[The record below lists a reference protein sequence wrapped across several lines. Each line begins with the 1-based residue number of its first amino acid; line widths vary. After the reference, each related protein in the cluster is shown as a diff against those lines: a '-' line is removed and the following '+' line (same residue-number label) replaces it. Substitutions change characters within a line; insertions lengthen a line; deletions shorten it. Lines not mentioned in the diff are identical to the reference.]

1 VKTVSMEVEQ
11 PNVIRPREYPLPQ
24 LGPDDGLLRVELIG
38 ICSSDVKILRGHMA
52 APYPIIMGHEILG
65 TIEDIGERAAKAY
78 GVVKGDRV
86 IVEAS
91 VSCGHCY
98 YCRTGNYRLCDFT
111 IGYGTRTSS
120 AVPPHLWGAY
130 GQYMYLAPYSG
141 VHKLSPKVPAE
152 VGVQIT
158 TVTANGIQWVRRL
171 GGASVGDVV
180 AVVGVGPQG
189 LSSVAAARE
198 AGASL
203 IVALGLTV
211 DEDRMAL
218 AREMGAHSTINVDEM
233 DPVAEVK
240 RLTGGAMADVVVE
253 VSGSPKGVNT
263 AINLARKQ
271 GTVVLAGLTGV
282 GVSTGIPVDTLIFK
296 EIRLQGAFS
305 KGTES
310 VRAAISLVEAEK
322 YPFHKLV
329 THRFPLSRAEEALRC
344 VGREVEGVNPIKV
357 VLDPWAD

>member
-1 VKTVSMEVEQ
+1 MNTLSMEVER

-38 ICSSDVKILRGHMA
+38 ICSSDVKIFRGHTP

-65 TIEDIGERAAKAY
+65 TIEEVGVRAAKAY
-78 GVVKGDRV
+78 GVAKGDRV

-91 VSCGHCY
+91 VACGHCF

-120 AVPPHLWGAY
+120 ALPPHLWGAY
-130 GQYMYLAPYSG
+130 GQYMYIAPYSG

-158 TVTANGIQWVRRL
+158 TVTSNGIQWVRRL

-180 AVVGVGPQG
+180 VVVGVGPQG

-198 AGASL
+198 TGASL
-203 IVALGLTV
+203 IVALGLTL
-211 DEDRMAL
+211 DEDRLAL
-218 AREMGAHSTINVDEM
+218 AREMGAHHTINVEEL

-240 RLTGGAMADVVVE
+240 RLTQGAMADVVVE

-271 GTVVLAGLTGV
+271 GTVVLAGLTGDKML
-282 GVSTGIPVDTLIFK
+282 TGIEVDSVIYK

-305 KGTES
+305 KGTEA
-310 VRAAISLVEAEK
+310 VRAAISLVEAGK

-329 THRFPLSRAEEALRC
+329 THRFPLARAEEALRC
-344 VGREVEGVNPIKV
+344 VAREVEGVNPVKV
-357 VLDPWAD
+357 VLDPWAE